1 MSVSNCSGW
10 NGHAH
15 GDATCVVADL
25 VVDGASS
32 ADGPPVVV
40 GSAAGRDTNRLAQ
53 TGVDEPV
60 RVDARVNR

>member
-1 MSVSNCSGW
+1 M
-10 NGHAH
+10 
-15 GDATCVVADL
+15 VADL

>member
-15 GDATCVVADL
+15 GEVTYVVADL

-40 GSAAGRDTNRLAQ
+40 GSAAGVAL
-53 TGVDEPV
+53 G
-60 RVDARVNR
+60 